1 MESFLNFLWVL
12 IAAVALGIWR
22 TRWQHER
29 RESRR
34 DPLREWTAIGCALVL
49 LFFAVSLT
57 DDLHSEIVLFDE
69 ASTSRRSAACAHHSP
84 QAGHY
89 VPHSGP
95 AILPFDPSFQ
105 RFRQV
110 GIAIPEQFFSRT
122 DFSVEVSAGRAP
134 PSSSL

>member
-12 IAAVALGIWR
+12 IAAVALGFWR
-22 TRWQHER
+22 MRWQPEQ
-29 RESRR
+29 REARR

-69 ASTSRRSAACAHHSP
+69 SSTGRRFTACAHSSP
-84 QAGHY
+84 QAGGN
-89 VPHSGP
+89 VPQSGP

-105 RFRQV
+105 RLRQV
-110 GIAIPEQFFSRT
+110 GIAIPEEFFQRA
-122 DFSVEVSAGRAP
+122 DFSVEVRAGRAP
-134 PSSSL
+134 PSNSL